1 MGLHGWIVLG
11 LVVGAVAKSLHKRDE
26 SGGLFGTFA
35 VGTVR
40 AMLGGLIASAI
51 RIGSTSSFF
60 NAGTW
65 VIAIGSAFLLL
76 ALYDALLGHGA
87 RCGDRVGA

>member
-1 MGLHGWIVLG
+1 MGLLGWIILG
-11 LVVGAVAKSLHKRDE
+11 LVVGPVAKSLHERDE
-26 SGGLFGTFA
+26 PGGLFGTLA
-35 VGTVR
+35 VGTVG

-51 RIGSTSSFF
+51 RSGSISSFF

-87 RCGDRVGA
+87 RRGDRVAA